1 MEPLMK
7 PTAST
12 SAVAEPRERRYE
24 ELRRTLED
32 RRREI
37 DSSIRDQLSLVREER
52 AASGQVGVLDDG
64 EVADVDIQED
74 IELALVQ
81 MRLETIDRIDAALAR
96 LEAGQYGRCTKCGD
110 DISEARL
117 RALPFAVRCI
127 ECEESREAAARDR
140 RLPTR
145 RLPLFADVHV
155 PIR

>member
-7 PTAST
+7 PTAARA
-12 SAVAEPRERRYE
+12 AVGEPRERRYE
-24 ELRRTLED
+24 ELKHALED

-37 DSSIRDQLSLVREER
+37 DRSIRDQLSLVREER
-52 AASGQVGVLDDG
+52 AASGQVGTLDDG

-96 LEAGQYGRCTKCGD
+96 LEAGQYGRCTTCGE

-117 RALPFAVRCI
+117 RALPFAVRCVT
-127 ECEESREAAARDR
+127 CEKSREAAAHDR
-140 RLPTR
+140 RLPTK
-145 RLPLFADVHV
+145 RLPLLGDIPVS
-155 PIR
+155 ID